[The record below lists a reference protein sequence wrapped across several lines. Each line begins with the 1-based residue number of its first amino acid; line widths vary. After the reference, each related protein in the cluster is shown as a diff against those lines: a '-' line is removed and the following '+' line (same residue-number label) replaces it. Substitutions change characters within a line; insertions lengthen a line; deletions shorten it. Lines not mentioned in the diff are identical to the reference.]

1 MILCDLPYG
10 TTACSWDSI
19 LPFEPLWKEYW
30 RIIKPNGAIVLTAAQ
45 PFTSALVMSAPKE
58 FRYCWVW
65 DKGIA
70 TNFMSAKQMPLLKTE
85 DVCIFSLATC
95 NAMSKTKMNYN
106 PQDIVKINKD
116 FTNSVS
122 VGGAVAKARKAV
134 FEHGKSYKQTVT
146 GYPKNII
153 EFGTDRDRFHP
164 TQKPVALFEYLI
176 KTYTN
181 PGDTVMDNCA
191 GSGTTAVAANNTGR
205 KWICIERDTGYFE
218 AAVKR
223 VDHKNLFKPPM
234 EIIR

>member
-30 RIIKPNGAIVLTAAQ
+30 RIIKPNGAVVLTASQ
-45 PFTSALVMSAPKE
+45 PFTSALIMSEVKN
-58 FRYCWVW
+58 FRYSLVW
-65 DKGIA
+65 DKVNRYTGALNANKMPMRRHEDISIFYEKLP
-70 TNFMSAKQMPLLKTE
+70 TYNKQFREGKPYNTAKNT
-85 DVCIFSLATC
+85 
-95 NAMSKTKMNYN
+95 
-106 PQDIVKINKD
+106 
-116 FTNSVS
+116 
-122 VGGAVAKARKAV
+122 G
-134 FEHGKSYKQTVT
+134 HGKITQYGEIAEIRRTINDGNHNPCSIIDIKGDV
-146 GYPKNII
+146 KN
-153 EFGTDRDRFHP
+153 EMGLHP

-223 VDHKNLFKPPM
+223 ADHKNLLMPPM
-234 EIIR
+234 ETIR